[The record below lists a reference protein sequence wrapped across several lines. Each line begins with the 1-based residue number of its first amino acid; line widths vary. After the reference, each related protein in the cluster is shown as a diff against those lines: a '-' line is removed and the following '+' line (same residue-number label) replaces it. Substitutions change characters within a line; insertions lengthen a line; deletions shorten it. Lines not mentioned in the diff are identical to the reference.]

1 MYIQYREGDREN
13 AQEKEREQGV
23 GKRKRERERN
33 NEMGGAE
40 KKSSWQFC
48 FNGQM
53 WHFQVQQHQ

>member
-40 KKSSWQFC
+40 KKSSWQF
-48 FNGQM
+48 